1 MKIYIRPEIEINEVE
16 SKDIITESSWLN
28 GAIGVITGAQNE
40 GNKDLNISEGTDKE
54 GNSSVTVSG
63 NAGWFV

>member
-16 SKDIITESSWLN
+16 AKDVITASNWLDN
-28 GAIGVITGAQNE
+28 AIGVITGAQND
-40 GNKDLNISEGTDKE
+40 GNKDLNISEGVDE
-54 GNSSVTVSG
+54 QGNSSVTVSG